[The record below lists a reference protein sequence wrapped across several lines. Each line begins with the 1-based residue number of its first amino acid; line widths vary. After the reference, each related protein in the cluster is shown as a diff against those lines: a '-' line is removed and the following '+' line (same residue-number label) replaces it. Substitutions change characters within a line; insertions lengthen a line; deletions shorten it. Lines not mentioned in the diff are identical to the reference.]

1 LRATKAKKPRRY
13 NPASEEEIM
22 TEDQGR
28 DVLIDKDAKGSP
40 RGIGAQFK
48 LILRLLRDNRV
59 SPLLKALPILAGVYL
74 ISPLDSFLPVVDDA
88 VIVGLGLYTF
98 VELCPP
104 EIVAEHRA
112 ALAAEE
118 QAKAS

>member
-1 LRATKAKKPRRY
+1 MVEEKK
-13 NPASEEEIM
+13 
-22 TEDQGR
+22 R
-28 DVLIDKDAKGSP
+28 DGLIEKDASGSP
-40 RGIGAQFK
+40 KGLGSQFK

-59 SPLLKALPILAGVYL
+59 NPLLKALPVFSLLYL
-74 ISPLDSFLPVVDDA
+74 ISPFDSFIPVVDDA
-88 VIVGLGLYTF
+88 VILGLGLYTF

-118 QAKAS
+118 RAAKAS

>member
-1 LRATKAKKPRRY
+1 
-13 NPASEEEIM
+13 M
-22 TEDQGR
+22 TEEKNHDI
-28 DVLIDKDAKGSP
+28 LIEKDAKGAP
-40 RGIGAQFK
+40 RGLGAQFK

-59 SPLLKALPILAGVYL
+59 NPLLKLLPVFSGVYL

-104 EIVAEHRA
+104 HIVAEHRA

-118 QAKAS
+118 QANKAS